1 MARKRTAKTDD
12 QEEFDV
18 DEPSEVDE
26 GANDS
31 SSQNENSGAKGGRRS
46 STRTRTIKKPY
57 RGGDSSGE
65 DEEDD
70 DDLESEEE
78 KPKKKGGRAP
88 AGGGRGRG
96 RPSPASAKGKP
107 PPKKQKKEEEEEPES
122 EENEDSEDDEEGDGE
137 ESEGDAADTPAEFR
151 SGCFVVLKSDIDNGE
166 EDYPVWKIDGKSLL
180 QKFDRFKNEEET
192 LFKGTTIYAGWSK
205 TVVDTYYPIKIE
217 YKRVEGVDSAVKFDP
232 SQIKKKDEA
241 DGVRVFQVLKLP
253 IEDPGYGA
261 VKHRC
266 LPSSYQIINSHFPN
280 GIR

>member
-1 MARKRTAKTDD
+1 MARKRTAKADD

-57 RGGDSSGE
+57 RGESSGE
-65 DEEDD
+65 EEEDED
-70 DDLESEEE
+70 YDGESEEE
-78 KPKKKGGRAP
+78 KPKKKGGRGAT
-88 AGGGRGRG
+88 GGGRGRG
-96 RPSPASAKGKP
+96 RQPAAAKGKP
-107 PPKKQKKEEEEEPES
+107 PPKKLKKEEEEEPES

-232 SQIKKKDEA
+232 SQIKKKDED
-241 DGVRVFQVLKLP
+241 DGG
-253 IEDPGYGA
+253 EN
-261 VKHRC
+261 
-266 LPSSYQIINSHFPN
+266 NSTPEPKSAEATVEE
-280 GIR
+280 

>member
-31 SSQNENSGAKGGRRS
+31 SSQNENSGAKGGRRA

-70 DDLESEEE
+70 DDIESEEE
-78 KPKKKGGRAP
+78 KPKKKGGRGGA

-96 RPSPASAKGKP
+96 RPGPASAKGKP
-107 PPKKQKKEEEEEPES
+107 PPKKQKKEEEEEPDS

-241 DGVRVFQVLKLP
+241 DGG
-253 IEDPGYGA
+253 EN
-261 VKHRC
+261 
-266 LPSSYQIINSHFPN
+266 NSNAESKPAEATVEE
-280 GIR
+280 